1 MKTFHLAVLS
11 ALLATSSSLFAQVK
25 VTDQEYKAAAPVR
38 AVLAETH
45 FASPADGATGVL
57 LIIKVRAFE
66 AIIF

>member
-38 AVLAETH
+38 AAQGR
-45 FASPADGATGVL
+45 PAQPGPEAAFKAT
-57 LIIKVRAFE
+57 ATPC
-66 AIIF
+66 